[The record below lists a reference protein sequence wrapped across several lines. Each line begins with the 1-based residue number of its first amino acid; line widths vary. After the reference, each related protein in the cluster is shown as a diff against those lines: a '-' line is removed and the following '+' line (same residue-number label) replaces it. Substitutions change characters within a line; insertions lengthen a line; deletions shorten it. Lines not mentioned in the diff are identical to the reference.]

1 MLPSQRKHLH
11 LACLLNFVLLLHL
24 LVALLKELW
33 WSLQVGGIMFIVKV
47 TFSLIPHICYI
58 KSIRI
63 VRLVCQSR
71 ISFGK
76 GMLLF

>member
-1 MLPSQRKHLH
+1 VLPSQRKHLH
-11 LACLLNFVLLLHL
+11 FACLLSFVLLLHL

-33 WSLQVGGIMFIVKV
+33 WSLQVGGMMFIVKV
-47 TFSLIPHICYI
+47 VFSLIPHICYF

-63 VRLVCQSR
+63 VQLVCQSR